1 VNWSWGWSL
10 LWSVTLALV
19 IILLFIGMYFPTTRA
34 VIEQLV
40 GGPRAWRHRVS
51 AGLC

>member
-1 VNWSWGWSL
+1 VGVGL

-19 IILLFIGMYFPTTRA
+19 ISFVFIGMYFPNTRA
-34 VIEQLV
+34 AIEQMV